1 MVVVVGGGRGGV
13 KGCWRSSRARTPA
26 ADGGSGLTA
35 AAAGSRWELSAL
47 RLSQQR
53 PGGLRVLRTGEK
65 RAYQRATKDYA
76 PGGRL
81 EGHARQ
87 GIQEERL
94 NSNYCRQCPS
104 DAALARK
111 LKAGWEAR
119 AASQAKW
126 RAAGPAR
133 R

>member
-1 MVVVVGGGRGGV
+1 VVT
-13 KGCWRSSRARTPA
+13 S
-26 ADGGSGLTA
+26 
-35 AAAGSRWELSAL
+35 GSRWELPAL